1 MNTDE
6 ALYVNL
12 KVLAQLQPYQRLNTR
27 QTLFQVTPADSGNKF
42 TAYLTHV
49 PEFIKRWMEGSSRDS
64 DFNRIRDLIYKS
76 FNNMKQEKERSKI
89 IQHLQKA
96 SSGLSNLKKTY
107 ENDLTYT
114 CRITT
119 LIDDIKE
126 NIGQYNVDLVLD
138 DENNFFT

>member
-64 DFNRIRDLIYKS
+64 DFNRIRDLVYKS
-76 FNNMKQEKERSKI
+76 FNIMKQDKERQKI
-89 IQHLQKA
+89 IEHLQQA
-96 SSGLSNLKKTY
+96 STGLTNLKKTY

-126 NIGQYNVDLVLD
+126 NIGQYNVDLVLE
-138 DENNFFT
+138 ENNFFN

>member
-27 QTLFQVTPADSGNKF
+27 QTLFQVTPVETNNRL
-42 TAYLTHV
+42 TEYLTHM
-49 PEFIKRWMEGSSRDS
+49 PEWLKRWMEGSTRDS
-64 DFNRIRDLIYKS
+64 DFNRIRDLVYKA
-76 FNNMKQEKERSKI
+76 FNTMKHEKDRAKVME
-89 IQHLQKA
+89 HLQKA
-96 SSGLSNLKKTY
+96 SAGLSNLKKTY

-126 NIGQYNVDLVLD
+126 NIGQYNADVILE
-138 DENNFFT
+138 DENFF

>member
-1 MNTDE
+1 
-6 ALYVNL
+6 
-12 KVLAQLQPYQRLNTR
+12 
-27 QTLFQVTPADSGNKF
+27 
-42 TAYLTHV
+42 
-49 PEFIKRWMEGSSRDS
+49 
-64 DFNRIRDLIYKS
+64 
-76 FNNMKQEKERSKI
+76 
-89 IQHLQKA
+89 
-96 SSGLSNLKKTY
+96 SGLSNLKKTY

>member
-12 KVLAQLQPYQRLNTR
+12 KVLAKLQPYQRLNTR
-27 QTLFQVTPADSGNKF
+27 QTLFQVTPVDSSNKL
-42 TAYLTHV
+42 TAYLSHV

-64 DFNRIRDLIYKS
+64 DFNRIRDVVYKA
-76 FNNMKQEKERSKI
+76 FNNMKQEKERAKI
-89 IQHLQKA
+89 IQHLQQA
-96 SSGLSNLKKTY
+96 STGLTNLKKTY

-126 NIGQYNVDLVLD
+126 NIGQYDVDVVL
-138 DENNFFT
+138 DENNFFN

>member
-27 QTLFQVTPADSGNKF
+27 QTLFQVTQIDSSNKF

-64 DFNRIRDLIYKS
+64 DFNRIRDLVYKA

-89 IQHLQKA
+89 IEHLQKA
-96 SSGLSNLKKTY
+96 SNGLSNLKKTY
-107 ENDLTYT
+107 EKDLTYT

-138 DENNFFT
+138 EDNFFN

>member
-27 QTLFQVTPADSGNKF
+27 QTLFQVTPVETNNRL
-42 TAYLTHV
+42 TEYLTHM
-49 PEFIKRWMEGSSRDS
+49 PEWLKRWMEGSTRDS
-64 DFNRIRDLIYKS
+64 DFNRIRDLVYKA
-76 FNNMKQEKERSKI
+76 FNTMKHEKDRAKVME
-89 IQHLQKA
+89 HLQKA
-96 SSGLSNLKKTY
+96 SAGLSNLKKTY

-126 NIGQYNVDLVLD
+126 NIGQYNADVILE
-138 DENNFFT
+138 DENFFN

>member
-76 FNNMKQEKERSKI
+76 FNNMKQEKERAKI
-89 IQHLQKA
+89 IQHLQQA
-96 SSGLSNLKKTY
+96 STGLTNLKKTY

-126 NIGQYNVDLVLD
+126 NIGQYNVDVVL
-138 DENNFFT
+138 DENNFFN

>member
-27 QTLFQVTPADSGNKF
+27 QTLFQVTPVETNNRL
-42 TAYLTHV
+42 TEYLTHM
-49 PEFIKRWMEGSSRDS
+49 PEWLKRWMEGSSRDS
-64 DFNRIRDLIYKS
+64 DFNRIRDLVYKA
-76 FNNMKQEKERSKI
+76 FHTMKQEKDRAKVME
-89 IQHLQKA
+89 HLQKA
-96 SSGLSNLKKTY
+96 SVGLTNLKKTY

-126 NIGQYNVDLVLD
+126 NIGQYDADAILD
-138 DENNFFT
+138 DDTFFN